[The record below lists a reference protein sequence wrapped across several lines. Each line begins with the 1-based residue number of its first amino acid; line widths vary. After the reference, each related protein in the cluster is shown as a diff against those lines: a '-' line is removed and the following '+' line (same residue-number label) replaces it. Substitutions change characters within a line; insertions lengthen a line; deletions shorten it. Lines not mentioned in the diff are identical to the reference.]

1 MNRHVTIEQ
10 LSAYLDRELGFVEMR
25 QLDAHFEACPACGA
39 RLASMRRTL
48 QGLARVERLAPPP
61 MIAQQ
66 IRSRI
71 AVESAVPPS
80 PLRRLF
86 RLMSSLLLQPALRT
100 SLGMGLT
107 RTSLAMG
114 FTLVVSLVLVTHN
127 VERESRNL
135 MPPVSPEPQA
145 VVETYLGAPPLGL
158 PPTTSE
164 VAGLEFVWT
173 DEGWVQRGL
182 EGERPEAMVDIGSPE
197 GQALLT
203 RYTDLEL
210 LVADG
215 STVVMRYNL
224 ETVELRAAGRPDRI
238 LGFEADPLLDVR
250 FLESVNA

>member
-1 MNRHVTIEQ
+1 MNRHVTTEQ
-10 LSAYLDRELGFVEMR
+10 LSAYLDKELGFVEMR
-25 QLDAHFEACPACGA
+25 QIDAHFEACPACGA

-61 MIAQQ
+61 LVTQQ
-66 IRSRI
+66 LRSRI
-71 AVESAVPPS
+71 VAESAVPPS
-80 PLRRLF
+80 PVRRLL
-86 RLMSSLLLQPALRT
+86 RLVSALPLQPALRT
-100 SLGMGLT
+100 SLATGL
-107 RTSLAMG
+107 
-114 FTLVVSLVLVTHN
+114 TLVVSLFLVTHG

-135 MPPVSPEPQA
+135 RPPVSPEPQA

-164 VAGLEFVWT
+164 IAGLGKFVLT

-182 EGERPEAMVDIGSPE
+182 EGERPEAMVDVGSPE
-197 GQALLT
+197 GKALLT
-203 RYTDLEL
+203 QYTNLEL

-215 STVVMRYNL
+215 YTVLMRYNL

-238 LGFEADPLLDVR
+238 LGFEADPLIGVR

>member
-61 MIAQQ
+61 VIARQ

-71 AVESAVPPS
+71 AAESAVPPS
-80 PLRRLF
+80 PVRRLL
-86 RLMSSLLLQPALRT
+86 RLVSTLPHQPALRT
-100 SLGMGLT
+100 SLAMGL
-107 RTSLAMG
+107 
-114 FTLVVSLVLVTHN
+114 TLVVSLFLVTHN
-127 VERESRNL
+127 VERESRSL
-135 MPPVSPEPQA
+135 MPAVSPEPQA
-145 VVETYLGAPPLGL
+145 VVETYLGVPPLGL

-164 VAGLEFVWT
+164 IAGLGKFLWT

-182 EGERPEAMVDIGSPE
+182 EGERPEAMVDVGSPE
-197 GQALLT
+197 GKALLT
-203 RYTDLEL
+203 RYTNLEL

-215 STVVMRYNL
+215 STVVLRYNL
-224 ETVELRAAGRPDRI
+224 ETVELRAAGTPDRI
-238 LGFEADPLLDVR
+238 LGFEADPLLEVR
-250 FLESVNA
+250 YRQTVSA

>member
-10 LSAYLDRELGFVEMR
+10 LSAYLDRELGYVEMR

-61 MIAQQ
+61 VIAQQ
-66 IRSRI
+66 IRSRV
-71 AVESAVPPS
+71 AAESAAPPS
-80 PLRRLF
+80 PVRRLL
-86 RLMSSLLLQPALRT
+86 RLVSALPLQPALRT
-100 SLGMGLT
+100 SLAMGL
-107 RTSLAMG
+107 
-114 FTLVVSLVLVTHN
+114 TLVVSLFLVTHG

-145 VVETYLGAPPLGL
+145 VVETYLGDPPLGL

-164 VAGLEFVWT
+164 IAGLGKFVWT

-182 EGERPEAMVDIGSPE
+182 EGERPEAMVDVGSPE
-197 GQALLT
+197 GKALLT

-215 STVVMRYNL
+215 STVLMRNNL
-224 ETVELRAAGRPDRI
+224 KTVVELRAAGRPDRI
-238 LGFEADPLLDVR
+238 LGFEVDPLLDVR
-250 FLESVNA
+250 SLQSVNA

>member
-1 MNRHVTIEQ
+1 MNRHVTTEQ
-10 LSAYLDRELGFVEMR
+10 LSAYLDKELGFVEMR
-25 QLDAHFEACPACGA
+25 QLDAHFEACPTCGA

-61 MIAQQ
+61 IVARQ

-71 AVESAVPPS
+71 AAESAVPPS
-80 PLRRLF
+80 PVRRLL
-86 RLMSSLLLQPALRT
+86 RLMFSLPHQPALRT
-100 SLGMGLT
+100 SLAMGL
-107 RTSLAMG
+107 
-114 FTLVVSLVLVTHN
+114 TLVVSLFLVTHN

-145 VVETYLGAPPLGL
+145 VVETYLGDPPLGL

-164 VAGLEFVWT
+164 IAGLEFVLR

-197 GQALLT
+197 GRALLT
-203 RYTDLEL
+203 QYTDLEL

-215 STVVMRYNL
+215 YTVVMRYNL

-238 LGFEADPLLDVR
+238 LGFEADPLIDVR
-250 FLESVNA
+250 YLDSVNT